1 MKTDELIAPSIEL
14 ETLRPAW
21 SKPAL
26 LDYGKVADLTQSGT
40 LTIASELYGPT
51 YASIL

>member
-1 MKTDELIAPSIEL
+1 MKTDELIAPSIEF

-26 LDYGKVADLTQSGT
+26 LDYGKVADLTQGGT
-40 LTIASELYGPT
+40 YYSSVEGGVYTSALG
-51 YASIL
+51 